1 MWKRFLGTVL
11 LGGALL
17 LSEGGCNGRPFAQV
31 GPPITIPP
39 PFGEPLFSLG
49 AEAGTV
55 LVSGS
60 AALVDTPRP
69 AAKVSVLNLELGV
82 GSIVV
87 TGDDALYLVTI
98 PGTEGDLVEVTVEFE
113 GQLFRS
119 EFLIDLTP

>member
-1 MWKRFLGTVL
+1 MWKHFLTAMV

-17 LSEGGCNGRPFAQV
+17 LSGSGCNGRPFGQV

-49 AEAGTV
+49 AEVGTV
-55 LVSGS
+55 VVSGS

-69 AAKVSVLNLELGV
+69 NAKVSVLNLDLGL

-87 TGDDALYLVTI
+87 TGADALYQVTI
-98 PGTEGDLVEVTVEFE
+98 LGTEGDLVEVTVEFE

-119 EFLIDLTP
+119 EFLIELTP